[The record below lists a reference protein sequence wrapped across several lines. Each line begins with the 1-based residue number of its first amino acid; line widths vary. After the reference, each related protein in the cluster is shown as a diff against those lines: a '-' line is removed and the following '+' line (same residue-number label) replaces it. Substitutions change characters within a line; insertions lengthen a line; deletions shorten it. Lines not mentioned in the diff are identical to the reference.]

1 MENSLKLLQAHNTNQ
16 ETLHSVSVLRKANIS
31 NLLMRLSLQYRSFV
45 NGPNTDNPYED
56 PKLNEKIVKDKIREL
71 EEPGGILQM
80 QTILKSN
87 AQNMPQQEIKQMTQK
102 IERYWKSLDEIE
114 ELGGALMVAVE
125 DVLPKNLPIF
135 IASLS
140 KKNFNGVD
148 EREMDLSVL
157 MALAWGNCFDYTP
170 DVKVDKSYYYDDEGE
185 KSVFTQTVAINMFSD
200 IFQKHFKSQ
209 LYIMND
215 VRQGKNIMLIQNTPH
230 YIVKADVDSNQ
241 IKEDNF
247 LSIYI
252 SESLSPFDVGTAWTN
267 AGIEIEGNIQ
277 PQFFLGGS
285 MPSGDE
291 EEDANNLGD
300 TFIEVIKGE
309 EDDKVIQ
316 QNEMRFVNTEA
327 INSNITYKGEKSG
340 FLEGLFAVGSG
351 NPGILYAYSTNNFKI
366 DLPAGFFEPL
376 TGREYAT
383 YNSVSPE
390 VKAGWKGNRFKMS
403 MIGTSSTPISMLDAQ
418 KAWFFFQLSENS
430 LTRKLQEGFS
440 YSNQPTFIKRYLTP
454 NEEDKLIIDHL
465 NEFDMPIPEFYRVH
479 LGIKEWQA
487 GMIIYYQNIPMEI
500 EEEEEE
506 ELAVQADEAAPVLPP
521 PPVI

>member
-1 MENSLKLLQAHNTNQ
+1 MENSLKLLKAHNTNQ
-16 ETLHSVSVLRKANIS
+16 EMLHSVSILRKANIS
-31 NLLMRLSLQYRSFV
+31 NLLMRLSLQYRGFV

-56 PKLNEKIVKDKIREL
+56 PKLNEKIIKDKIREL

-87 AQNMPQQEIKQMTQK
+87 AQNMPQREIKQMTQK
-102 IERYWKSLDEIE
+102 IERYWKSLEEIE

-135 IASLS
+135 ISSLS

-215 VRQGKNIMLIQNTPH
+215 VREGKNIMLIQNTPY

-252 SESLSPFDVGTAWTN
+252 SESLSAFDVGTAWTN
-267 AGIEIEGNIQ
+267 AGIEVEGNIQ
-277 PQFFLGGS
+277 PQFFLGGICLLV
-285 MPSGDE
+285 M
-291 EEDANNLGD
+291 N
-300 TFIEVIKGE
+300 
-309 EDDKVIQ
+309 
-316 QNEMRFVNTEA
+316 
-327 INSNITYKGEKSG
+327 
-340 FLEGLFAVGSG
+340 
-351 NPGILYAYSTNNFKI
+351 
-366 DLPAGFFEPL
+366 
-376 TGREYAT
+376 
-383 YNSVSPE
+383 
-390 VKAGWKGNRFKMS
+390 
-403 MIGTSSTPISMLDAQ
+403 
-418 KAWFFFQLSENS
+418 
-430 LTRKLQEGFS
+430 
-440 YSNQPTFIKRYLTP
+440 
-454 NEEDKLIIDHL
+454 
-465 NEFDMPIPEFYRVH
+465 
-479 LGIKEWQA
+479 
-487 GMIIYYQNIPMEI
+487 
-500 EEEEEE
+500 
-506 ELAVQADEAAPVLPP
+506 
-521 PPVI
+521 